1 MSRVFWP
8 PAEAAQAD
16 YEMLRARVLADGCL
30 PACPAAAR
38 FTHGGLAGLITRPS
52 AGPVFTAELCG
63 AAWPRWTGHDD
74 PRQRALAD
82 GYQFLL
88 GLAGALAAPG
98 LGMTEGCS

>member
-1 MSRVFWP
+1 VSRVFWP
-8 PAEAAQAD
+8 SAEAAQAD

-38 FTHGGLAGLITRPS
+38 FTRGGLAGLITRPS
-52 AGPVFTAELCG
+52 ADPVFTAELCG
-63 AAWPRWTGHDD
+63 AAWPRWTGNDD

-98 LGMTEGCS
+98 LNMTEGCS